1 MWWLNTG
8 RQLFPSV
15 PEDGVFALGGG
26 QHMVWVAPSL
36 DLVTVVRW
44 LDKPQCD
51 ALLGRIAAARG

>member
-1 MWWLNTG
+1 
-8 RQLFPSV
+8 
-15 PEDGVFALGGG
+15 
-26 QHMVWVAPSL
+26 MVWVAPSL